1 MPAHLSRRDEN
12 SNLKRYTHSN
22 VHSSAISEAK
32 IWMQPMCPVSFNR
45 SMVKDMDCVC
55 VYI

>member
-22 VHSSAISEAK
+22 VNSSAISEAK